1 MENGEHILQ
10 LPIND
15 GENHIHGGFGTDQ
28 QVWSFRP
35 EQGEDFV
42 AVHFG
47 LLDPDGHN
55 GFPGNLQLEATYAL
69 KNSGELTYDLT
80 AYSDKLTIFNPT
92 NHTYFCLDG
101 LGTKID
107 QTKLRLDADY
117 YIPVKEDGLPI
128 DGMVSVKGTAFD
140 FTKGKTM
147 GEALKSGDAQIAL
160 RQGLDHPFIL
170 NGQKNAAEIVAS
182 DGKVS
187 MKMSTDAPAVVI
199 YTANSFGQ
207 GEKLVKDLPK
217 YGGLTLEA
225 QNAPAPGN
233 DLREITLEP
242 GKIWRRHVSW
252 KFDY

>member
-1 MENGEHILQ
+1 
-10 LPIND
+10 
-15 GENHIHGGFGTDQ
+15 
-28 QVWSFRP
+28 
-35 EQGEDFV
+35 
-42 AVHFG
+42 
-47 LLDPDGHN
+47 
-55 GFPGNLQLEATYAL
+55 
-69 KNSGELTYDLT
+69 
-80 AYSDKLTIFNPT
+80 
-92 NHTYFCLDG
+92 
-101 LGTKID
+101 
-107 QTKLRLDADY
+107 
-117 YIPVKEDGLPI
+117 
-128 DGMVSVKGTAFD
+128 
-140 FTKGKTM
+140 M